1 MADLCDVCGVRPA
14 TVRATVVSDGERRTL
29 NLCEI
34 DYRRLAARQRAS
46 SPLESLFSGRS
57 SLFDD
62 FFGDTWGRRGDPF
75 PPAAVEEG
83 GQPAPE
89 SYPDSRAEPRARS
102 RGGASENL
110 SEHAMEILQA
120 AARHAVEMGRREVD
134 TEHLLL
140 ALTESDVVRTILDQ
154 FKVSPEELRRQV
166 QAEAP
171 AGRTQDAEAVGEV
184 GVTPRVKDALSRAF
198 AASRE
203 LGHSYVGPEHL
214 LIGLAEEGEGLA
226 ADVLRQLGLSPQ
238 AIRQQVVKVV
248 GRGAEEGRVDAP
260 TNTPNLDK
268 YSRDL
273 TALARE
279 GKLDPVIGRALEIET
294 TMEVLARRK
303 KNNPVLIGE
312 PGVGK
317 TAIVEGLAQR
327 IVAGEVPEALRD
339 KRLVELSVNSLV
351 AGSKYRGEFEERVQ
365 TILKEVTDREDE
377 LILFIDE
384 LHTIVGAGSG
394 GGEGGLDVANVFK
407 PALARGELNLIGATT
422 LNEYQK
428 HIEKDAAL
436 ERRFQPVF
444 VPEPTV
450 AQTIMILRGLRDT
463 LEAHHKV
470 AITDEAIIAAAEL
483 SDRYITG
490 RFLPD
495 KAIDLVDQAAARVK
509 MAASSRPVEVQDLE
523 AETRQLKR
531 EQDYASSRK
540 QFDRASDLQA
550 QNEAKTRELAEA
562 TERWRRG
569 RGSASAEVR
578 VEQIAQ
584 VVSKLTG
591 VPVNEL
597 TSEER
602 DKLIRMEERLRQRVV
617 GQEEAVKAVSDAVRL
632 ARAGLREGRAPIA
645 TFLFL
650 GPTGVGKTE
659 LAKALA
665 ETVFGDEDAMIRI
678 DMSEYME
685 RHTVARLI
693 GAPPGYVGYE
703 EGGQLTERVRR
714 RPYSVVLLDEIE
726 KAHPDVYNVLLQVFD
741 DGRLTDGKGRVVDFT
756 NTILIATSNL
766 GSDIIQ
772 RQLRQREAERP
783 DAAQLKGEL
792 MEVLR
797 HHFRPEFLNRIDE
810 IIVFHALDRTQIRAI
825 VELQLERVRR
835 TAHGQGI
842 ELVTDDSL
850 VDHLA
855 EEGYRPEFGARE
867 LRRLIRGEL
876 ETELA
881 RAILAG
887 EVQEGDRVVVRWDD
901 ADNRVR
907 LEAQKGAAEAARP
920 RRAERASFAAESGER
935 GEPAPADR
943 AEREPGGRR
952 PEPGGPAAVH

>member
-1 MADLCDVCGVRPA
+1 MADGLCDICGVRPA
-14 TVRATVVSDGERRTL
+14 TVRAQVVSNGQRQTME
-29 NLCEI
+29 LCDY
-34 DYRRLAARQRAS
+34 DYRRLTRQQRSS
-46 SPLESLFSGRS
+46 SPLESLFGQRD

-62 FFGDTWGRRGDPF
+62 FFNDDFFGGRGGRRDALDERSVSDM
-75 PPAAVEEG
+75 PPANA
-83 GQPAPE
+83 
-89 SYPDSRAEPRARS
+89 ARS
-102 RGGASENL
+102 AGSRRPAAGGAERL
-110 SEHAMEILQA
+110 SEHVEEILQA
-120 AARHAVEMGRREVD
+120 AARRAADFGRREVD

-140 ALTESDVVRTILDQ
+140 ALTESDVIRTILDQ
-154 FKVSPEELRRQV
+154 FKVSLDDLRNQIV
-166 QAEAP
+166 QESP
-171 AGRTQDAEAVGEV
+171 RGDAEPQEGGEI
-184 GVTPRVKDALSRAF
+184 GVSPRVKDALSRAF
-198 AASRE
+198 RASAE

-226 ADVLRQLGLSPQ
+226 ADMLRRYGLTPQ
-238 AIRQQVVKVV
+238 AIRQQVTKVV
-248 GRGAEEGRVDAP
+248 GRGAEGGSVDAP

-273 TALARE
+273 TKLARE
-279 GKLDPVIGRALEIET
+279 GKLDPVIGRAQEIET
-294 TMEVLARRK
+294 TIEVLARRK

-327 IVAGEVPEALRD
+327 IVGGEVPEGLRE
-339 KRLVELSVNSLV
+339 KRLVELSINSMV

-365 TILKEVTDREDE
+365 QILKEVTEREDE

-384 LHTIVGAGSG
+384 LHTIVGAGQG
-394 GGEGGLDVANVFK
+394 GGEGGLDIANVFK

-444 VPEPTV
+444 VPEPTI

-470 AITDEAIIAAAEL
+470 AITDDAIVSAAEL

-495 KAIDLVDQAAARVK
+495 KAIDLIDQAAARVK
-509 MAASSRPVEVQDLE
+509 LSATARPVEVQELE
-523 AETRQLKR
+523 AEVRQLKR
-531 EQDYASSRK
+531 EQDYAASRK
-540 QFDRASDLQA
+540 QFDRASQLQA
-550 QNEAKTRELAEA
+550 QHDARDKELQEA

-578 VEQIAQ
+578 TEHIAQ

-597 TSEER
+597 TTEER
-602 DKLIRMEERLRQRVV
+602 QRLVKMEERLHKRVI
-617 GQEEAVKAVSDAVRL
+617 GQEEAVRAVSDAVRL
-632 ARAGLREGRAPIA
+632 ARAGLREGRRPIA

-665 ETVFGDEDAMIRI
+665 ETVFGDEDAMIRL

-685 RHTVARLI
+685 RHAVARLI
-693 GAPPGYVGYE
+693 GAPPGYVGYD

-714 RPYSVVLLDEIE
+714 RPYSVVLFDEIE

-756 NTILIATSNL
+756 NTVLIATSNL

-772 RQLRQREAERP
+772 RHLNLRGTGEDDQTK
-783 DAAQLKGEL
+783 LKREL

-797 HHFRPEFLNRIDE
+797 SHFRPEFLNRIDE
-810 IIVFHALDRTQIRAI
+810 IIVFHALTRNEIRSI
-825 VELQLERVRR
+825 VELQLERVKR
-835 TAHGQGI
+835 TAHAQGV
-842 ELVTDDSL
+842 ELDIDMSL

-855 EEGYRPEFGARE
+855 AAGFRPEFGARE
-867 LRRLIRGEL
+867 LRRLIRSEL
-876 ETELA
+876 ETQLA
-881 RAILAG
+881 RAMLSD
-887 EVQEGDRVVVRWDD
+887 EVHEGDRVRVRWDGERQKVVLEPQAKPETAEQATPKK
-901 ADNRVR
+901 ADKQRNAVEVERETGKETGDR
-907 LEAQKGAAEAARP
+907 SQSAAE
-920 RRAERASFAAESGER
+920 
-935 GEPAPADR
+935 
-943 AEREPGGRR
+943 
-952 PEPGGPAAVH
+952 

>member
-14 TVRATVVSDGERRTL
+14 TVRASVVSNGERQTL

-46 SPLESLFSGRS
+46 SPLESLFSGRT

-62 FFGDTWGRRGDPF
+62 FFGDAWGGRFGDPF
-75 PPAAVEEG
+75 APATVEESG
-83 GQPAPE
+83 ARTPP
-89 SYPDSRAEPRARS
+89 PRPSRAHG
-102 RGGASENL
+102 GGAENL
-110 SEHAMEILQA
+110 SEHAKEILQS
-120 AARHAVEMGRREVD
+120 AARHAAEMGRREVD

-140 ALTESDVVRTILDQ
+140 ALTESDVVRTLLDQ
-154 FKVSPEELRRQV
+154 FKVSPDELRRQV
-166 QAEAP
+166 RAEAP
-171 AGRTQDAEAVGEV
+171 ASEPAAAEGEPEI
-184 GVTPRVKDALSRAF
+184 GVTPRVKDALARAF

-203 LGHSYVGPEHL
+203 FGHSYVGPEHL
-214 LIGLAEEGEGLA
+214 LIGLAEEGEGIA
-226 ADVLRQLGLSPQ
+226 ADVLRRLGLTPQ
-238 AIRQQVVKVV
+238 GLRQQIVKVV
-248 GRGAEEGRVDAP
+248 GRGAEEGRVETP

-268 YSRDL
+268 YARDL
-273 TALARE
+273 TRLARE

-294 TMEVLARRK
+294 TIEVLARRK

-327 IVAGEVPEALRD
+327 VVAGEVPETLRG

-365 TILKEVTDREDE
+365 QILQEVSAQQDQ
-377 LILFIDE
+377 LVLFIDE
-384 LHTIVGAGSG
+384 LHTIVGAGGG

-470 AITDEAIIAAAEL
+470 TITDAAVIAAAEL

-495 KAIDLVDQAAARVK
+495 KAIDLIDQAAARVK
-509 MAASSRPVEVQDLE
+509 MSSTARPVEVQELE
-523 AETRQLKR
+523 AEVRQLKR
-531 EQDYASSRK
+531 EQDYAAARK
-540 QFDRASDLQA
+540 QFDRARELQA
-550 QNEAKTRELAEA
+550 QHDAKAHELEDA
-562 TERWRRG
+562 TERWRRE
-569 RGSASAEVR
+569 RGSASAEVQ
-578 VEQIAQ
+578 VEQVAQ

-591 VPVNEL
+591 VPVTEL
-597 TSEER
+597 TAEER
-602 DKLIRMEERLRQRVV
+602 DRLVRMEERLTQRVV
-617 GQEEAVKAVSDAVRL
+617 GQEEAVRAVSDAVRL
-632 ARAGLREGRAPIA
+632 ARAGLREGRSPIA

-685 RHTVARLI
+685 RHAVARLI

-756 NTILIATSNL
+756 NTVLIATSNL
-766 GSDIIQ
+766 GADLIQ
-772 RQLRQREAERP
+772 RDLRLRGAGQAEDPAR
-783 DAAQLKGEL
+783 LKREL

-797 HHFRPEFLNRIDE
+797 GHFRPEFLNRIDE
-810 IIVFHALDRTQIRAI
+810 IIVFHALGREQIRAI

-842 ELVTDDSL
+842 ELIVDGSL
-850 VDHLA
+850 IEHLA
-855 EEGYRPEFGARE
+855 DEGFRPEFGARE
-867 LRRLIRGEL
+867 LRRQIRSEL

-887 EVQEGDRVVVRWDD
+887 QIQEGDRVVARFDREMG
-901 ADNRVR
+901 RVS
-907 LEAQKGAAEAARP
+907 LEPQPREAEPQARAP
-920 RRAERASFAAESGER
+920 AEPASFAPADGEDR
-935 GEPAPADR
+935 ETEGEAAEPAVRRSDQGAEDEAGR
-943 AEREPGGRR
+943 AL
-952 PEPGGPAAVH
+952 H

>member
-1 MADLCDVCGVRPA
+1 MAELCDVCGVRPA

-46 SPLESLFSGRS
+46 SPLESLFSGRR

-62 FFGDTWGRRGDPF
+62 FFGDSWGGRFGDPF

-83 GQPAPE
+83 GQPEAG
-89 SYPDSRAEPRARS
+89 PRAARP

-110 SEHAMEILQA
+110 SEHAKEILQA
-120 AARHAVEMGRREVD
+120 AARHAVEMGRHEVD

-166 QAEAP
+166 EAEAP
-171 AGRTQDAEAVGEV
+171 SAPAGEEEEVGEV

-214 LIGLAEEGEGLA
+214 LIGLAEEGEGIA
-226 ADVLRQLGLSPQ
+226 ADALRQLGLSPQ

-248 GRGAEEGRVDAP
+248 GRGAEQGRVETP

-268 YSRDL
+268 YARDL
-273 TALARE
+273 TQLATE

-294 TMEVLARRK
+294 TIEVLARRK

-327 IVAGEVPEALRD
+327 IVAGEVPEALRG

-365 TILKEVTDREDE
+365 TILKEITEREDE

-470 AITDEAIIAAAEL
+470 AISDEAIIAAAEL

-495 KAIDLVDQAAARVK
+495 KAIDLIDQAAARVK
-509 MAASSRPVEVQDLE
+509 MSSSSRPVEVQELE
-523 AETRQLKR
+523 AESRQLKR
-531 EQDYASSRK
+531 EQDYASARK
-540 QFDRASDLQA
+540 QFDRARDLKA
-550 QNEAKTRELAEA
+550 QHEAKTKELEEA
-562 TERWRRG
+562 TERWRRE

-602 DKLIRMEERLRQRVV
+602 EKLVRMEERLRQRVI

-632 ARAGLREGRAPIA
+632 ARAGLREGRSPIA

-685 RHTVARLI
+685 RHAVARLI

-772 RQLRQREAERP
+772 RNLRHRG
-783 DAAQLKGEL
+783 AQEEEPAKLKREL

-797 HHFRPEFLNRIDE
+797 AHFRPEFINRIDE
-810 IIVFHALDRTQIRAI
+810 IIVFHSLGREQIRAI

-842 ELVTDDSL
+842 ELVIEDSL

-855 EEGYRPEFGARE
+855 EEGFRPEFGARE
-867 LRRLIRGEL
+867 LRRLIRSEL

-881 RAILAG
+881 RVILAG
-887 EVQEGDRVVVRWDD
+887 EVQEGDRVLASWDPE
-901 ADNRVR
+901 AGRVDLQPER
-907 LEAQKGAAEAARP
+907 GAAEAGRAA
-920 RRAERASFAAESGER
+920 RAEPASFAAEAGEAGER
-935 GEPAPADR
+935 DTEPQPS
-943 AEREPGGRR
+943 PRR
-952 PEPGGPAAVH
+952 PEPGAGPGAAVH

>member
-1 MADLCDVCGVRPA
+1 MAAGICDVCGVRPA
-14 TVRATVVSDGERRTL
+14 TVRAQVVRNGRRETME
-29 NLCEI
+29 LCDV
-34 DYRRLAARQRAS
+34 DYRRVARQQRSA
-46 SPLESLFSGRS
+46 SPLESLFGGRG
-57 SLFDD
+57 SLFED
-62 FFGDTWGRRGDPF
+62 FFGDDVFGRGLGGGRDEQPGQSIPVNAPRGRRGGTDIS
-75 PPAAVEEG
+75 ERLSG
-83 GQPAPE
+83 H
-89 SYPDSRAEPRARS
+89 AE
-102 RGGASENL
+102 
-110 SEHAMEILQA
+110 EILQG
-120 AARHAVEMGRREVD
+120 AARRAADFGRREVD

-140 ALTESDVVRTILDQ
+140 ALTESDVVRTVLDQ
-154 FKVSPEELRRQV
+154 FKVSLDDLRNQLVQETRQGE
-166 QAEAP
+166 AEA
-171 AGRTQDAEAVGEV
+171 QENAEI
-184 GVTPRVKDALSRAF
+184 GVSPRVKDALSRAF
-198 AASRE
+198 AASRD

-226 ADVLRQLGLSPQ
+226 ADMLRRYGLTPQ
-238 AIRQQVVKVV
+238 AIRQQVTKVV
-248 GRGAEEGRVDAP
+248 GRGAEEGRVETP

-273 TALARE
+273 TKLARD
-279 GKLDPVIGRALEIET
+279 GKLDPVIGRAREIET
-294 TMEVLARRK
+294 TIEVLARRK

-327 IVAGEVPEALRD
+327 IVAGEVPESLCD
-339 KRLVELSVNSLV
+339 KRLVELSINSMV

-365 TILKEVTDREDE
+365 QVLKEVTDAQDQ
-377 LILFIDE
+377 LVLFIDE
-384 LHTIVGAGSG
+384 IHTIVGAGQG
-394 GGEGGLDVANVFK
+394 GGEGGLDIANVFK

-444 VPEPTV
+444 VPEPSV

-470 AITDEAIIAAAEL
+470 TITEEAIVSAAEL

-495 KAIDLVDQAAARVK
+495 KAIDLIDQAAARVK
-509 MAASSRPVEVQDLE
+509 ISTTARPVDVQELE
-523 AETRQLKR
+523 AEVRQLKR
-531 EQDYASSRK
+531 EDYAASRK
-540 QFDRASDLQA
+540 QYDRAQELQ
-550 QNEAKTRELAEA
+550 QQHDAKNKELEQA
-562 TERWRRG
+562 TERWRRE
-569 RGSASAEVR
+569 RGSGVAEVR
-578 VEQIAQ
+578 TEHIAQ

-597 TSEER
+597 TTEER
-602 DKLIRMEERLRQRVV
+602 QRLVKMEERLHERVV

-632 ARAGLREGRAPIA
+632 ARAGLREGRRPIA

-665 ETVFGDEDAMIRI
+665 ETVFGEEDAIIRL

-685 RHTVARLI
+685 RHAVARLI

-726 KAHPDVYNVLLQVFD
+726 KAHADVYNVLLQVFD

-766 GSDIIQ
+766 GSDVIQ
-772 RQLRQREAERP
+772 RNLRLRGTQADDP
-783 DAAQLKGEL
+783 AKLKRDL
-792 MEVLR
+792 MDVLR
-797 HHFRPEFLNRIDE
+797 GHFRPEFINRIDE
-810 IIVFHALDRTQIRAI
+810 IIVFHALGRDEIRSI
-825 VELQLERVRR
+825 VELQLERVKR
-835 TAHGQGI
+835 TAHGQGV
-842 ELVTDDSL
+842 ELVVDESL
-850 VDHLA
+850 VAHLA
-855 EEGYRPEFGARE
+855 AAGFRPEFGARE

-876 ETELA
+876 ETQLA
-881 RAILAG
+881 RAMLAG
-887 EVQEGDRVVVRWDD
+887 EVHEGDRVLARWDGSQET
-901 ADNRVR
+901 VV
-907 LEAQKGAAEAARP
+907 LEPQAGQGASEPASGVDHQNAIEARRDDTRPSGEERPEAAE
-920 RRAERASFAAESGER
+920 
-935 GEPAPADR
+935 
-943 AEREPGGRR
+943 
-952 PEPGGPAAVH
+952 